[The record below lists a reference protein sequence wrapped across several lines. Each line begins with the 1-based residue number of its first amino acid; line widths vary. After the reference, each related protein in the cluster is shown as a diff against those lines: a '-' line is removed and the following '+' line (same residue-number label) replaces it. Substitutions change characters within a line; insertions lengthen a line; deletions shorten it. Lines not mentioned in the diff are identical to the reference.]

1 MKRQQKRRAP
11 SPVQPVLHTWQSS
24 VSDIIRSAEKFLS
37 EGRYDVALEQLTQA
51 RGLDP
56 AYSAAPIVHVQFAD
70 GTDKHW
76 SGYRDEAIN
85 ALVRQAA

>member
-1 MKRQQKRRAP
+1 MTITIYSKSNCVACDSTYRKLDKHGVP
-11 SPVQPVLHTWQSS
+11 YS
-24 VSDIIRSAEKFLS
+24 VVNIEEDAE
-37 EGRYDVALEQLTQA
+37 ALAFA

-56 AYSAAPIVHVQFAD
+56 SYSAAPIVHVQFAD

-85 ALVRQAA
+85 ALVQKGAA